1 MNISSLLLISAVL
14 LLSAATMA
22 DMEIR
27 QVVPVSPTQRQAIQK
42 AAQNAAQEAEAARA
56 VAALRRDADA
66 LLEVKPRP
74 LSEIFYQGL
83 LDTNPRRVETEK
95 SLIDLERLAALS
107 EAFAATGDERYAAK
121 AREFVLAWAST
132 YKPNGNS
139 INENKLEPGFL
150 AYDLLREKFSTE
162 QKSQIEG
169 WMRQI
174 ARQQI
179 DTNGWRDREHSK
191 KALDNW
197 DSKRIKIVGVIGW
210 VLGEEEWQNYALQGF
225 KDYVRLGLFPDGTSV
240 DLKTRDALSYH
251 VSGLRPLLVMAMWA
265 EIKTPGEGRKLFDY
279 QAPNG
284 ASLRKSV
291 EFVLPYARGEKIHEE
306 WKNTTV
312 ELDRQ
317 RAAAGLAYYQPGKPF
332 NPLASLELFE
342 MASAFDSKFLP
353 VVATL
358 HARAAEK
365 AAKVDEAVKESDS
378 GHTPPGTSGW
388 LTLVSRTFRPKADA
402 AAVTE

>member
-1 MNISSLLLISAVL
+1 MNFSSTFSFLLLISFVV

-22 DMEIR
+22 DVEIR
-27 QVVPVSPTQRQAIQK
+27 QVVPVSAAQRQAIQK
-42 AAQNAAQEAEAARA
+42 AAQDADPDTQAARA
-56 VAALRRDADA
+56 IATLRRDAEA
-66 LLEVKPRP
+66 LLTSTPRP
-74 LSEIFYQGL
+74 LAEIHYQGL
-83 LDTNPRRVETEK
+83 LDTNPRRVEAEK
-95 SLIDLERLAALS
+95 SLADLEKLAALS
-107 EAFAATGDERYAAK
+107 EAFAATGDERYATK

-132 YKPNGNS
+132 YKPNGNC
-139 INENKLEPGFL
+139 INENKLEPVFL
-150 AYDLLREKFSTE
+150 AYDLLREGFSTE
-162 QKSQIEG
+162 QKSQIEN

-179 DTNGWRDREHSK
+179 DTNGCRDREHSK
-191 KALDNW
+191 KSMDNW

-210 VLGEEEWQNYALQGF
+210 VLGKEEWQSYAMQGF

-240 DLKTRDALSYH
+240 DLKQRDALSYH

-279 QAPNG
+279 EAPNG

-291 EFVLPYARGEKIHEE
+291 EFVLPYARGENIHEE

-342 MASAFDSKFLP
+342 MASAFDPKFLP

-358 HARAAEK
+358 QALGAEK
-365 AAKVDEAVKESDS
+365 AASSDEKNA
-378 GHTPPGTSGW
+378 GHTAPGTSGW
-388 LTLVSRTFRPKADA
+388 LSLVLSTFRA
-402 AAVTE
+402 AANGAAK